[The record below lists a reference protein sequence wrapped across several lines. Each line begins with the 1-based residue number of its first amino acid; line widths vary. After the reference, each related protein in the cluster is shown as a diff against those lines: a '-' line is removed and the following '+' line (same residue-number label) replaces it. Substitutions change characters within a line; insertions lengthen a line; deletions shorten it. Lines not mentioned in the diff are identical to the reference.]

1 MIALDLSLLYRE
13 FVMVGIG
20 IDVSKA
26 TLDVAVAG
34 QAPVRQFKN
43 TTAGIAQLLKWLA
56 GQPEARVVMEATGG
70 YEEAALDA
78 CAHAGIWVARVN
90 PRQARDFAKA
100 IGQLAKTDSLD
111 ARVLAEMVD
120 VLHARLRR
128 HSPAPAWQ
136 AELKAWLVRRR
147 QVIDTLQR
155 SHQQSLTAP
164 KLIRATMKNS
174 VAALRKEL
182 AAIDVQMK
190 NISQQ
195 HATPALRSAKGLG
208 PVFQTTALAML
219 PELGHLSRQQIAK
232 LVGVAPLNRDSG
244 QMQGKRMIHGGRAT
258 VRIALYMATLSA
270 VRWEPALRDHYQQLR
285 ARGKVA
291 KVALVACMRK
301 LLGIL
306 NARRRDEL
314 RAEGLLMG

>member
-1 MIALDLSLLYRE
+1 
-13 FVMVGIG
+13 MVGIG

-26 TLDVAVAG
+26 TLDVAISG
-34 QAPVRQFKN
+34 QASVRQFKN
-43 TTAGIAQLLKWLA
+43 TPAGIRQLVSWLA
-56 GQPEARVVMEATGG
+56 VQPDARVVMEATGG
-70 YEEAALDA
+70 YEEAALEA
-78 CAHAGIWVARVN
+78 CAQAGQWVARVN

-100 IGQLAKTDSLD
+100 TGQLAKTDTLD
-111 ARVLAEMVD
+111 ARMLAELVD

-128 HSPAPAWQ
+128 HVPGPPWQ
-136 AELKAWLVRRR
+136 AALKAWLVRRR
-147 QVIDTLQR
+147 QVLDTLQR

-174 VAALRKEL
+174 LAALRKEL
-182 AAIDVQMK
+182 AVIDVQMK
-190 NISQQ
+190 KITQL

-219 PELGHLSRQQIAK
+219 PELGQLSRQQIAK

-244 QMQGKRMIHGGRAT
+244 QMQGKRMIHGGRASM
-258 VRIALYMATLSA
+258 RIALYMATLSA

-285 ARGKVA
+285 GRGKVA

-314 RAEGLLMG
+314 RAEGLLMS

>member
-1 MIALDLSLLYRE
+1 
-13 FVMVGIG
+13 MVGIG

-26 TLDVAVAG
+26 TLDVAVSG
-34 QAPVRQFKN
+34 QAPMRQFKN
-43 TTAGIAQLLKWLA
+43 TPVGIAQLVKWLT
-56 GQPEARVVMEATGG
+56 GQPEARIVMEATGG

-78 CAHAGIWVARVN
+78 YAQAGVWVARVN

-100 IGQLAKTDSLD
+100 TGQLAKTDTLD
-111 ARVLAEMVD
+111 ARMLAEMVD
-120 VLHARLRR
+120 VLHTRLRR
-128 HSPAPAWQ
+128 HVPAPAWQ

-174 VAALRKEL
+174 LAALRKEL
-182 AAIDVQMK
+182 AAIDAQMK
-190 NISQQ
+190 KLTQQ
-195 HATPALRSAKGLG
+195 YATPALRSAKGLG

-219 PELGHLSRQQIAK
+219 PELGQLTRQQIAK

-244 QMQGKRMIHGGRAT
+244 QMQGKRMIHGGRAS

-285 ARGKVA
+285 GRGKVA